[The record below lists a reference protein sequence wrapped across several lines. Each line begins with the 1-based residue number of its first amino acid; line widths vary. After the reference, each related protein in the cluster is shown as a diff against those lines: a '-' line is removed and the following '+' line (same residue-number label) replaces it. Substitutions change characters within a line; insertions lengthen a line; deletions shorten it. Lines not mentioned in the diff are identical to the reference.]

1 MIGPANSHNVLF
13 RKIKKGKKNLSNAE
27 VFIFIQRLNY
37 AFASTDTKDLLFAF
51 FLKTTLPS
59 TKANKV

>member
-1 MIGPANSHNVLF
+1 M
-13 RKIKKGKKNLSNAE
+13 K
-27 VFIFIQRLNY
+27 RLNY

-59 TKANKV
+59 TNANKVWSLPIPRLHLGGVEYLFV